1 MNASGALAVGRRPL
15 RIGGHASAAATRLVA
30 GTATILA
37 GVMSIGSAITADV
50 PWRHDLLLSFE
61 PGTAARLAHVL
72 ATVLGICLLGLGWG
86 IITARRQ
93 AARAATVV
101 LLALAVLHALKGLDY
116 EESLVAA
123 SLAALLYLNRGV
135 FRRGGN
141 SGAGLVAGLVAVGAL
156 AVAYTLDA
164 VALLASD
171 RVEGIGQAL
180 TGSAHGLMSGDWWM
194 KSGEPIAIALDVLLA
209 LALFAAVLCVRAL
222 LLPVVARH
230 GHSCAD
236 HQKAAEIVVRHGADS
251 LDPFALRED
260 KSFHFAH
267 GGFLAYRTLRGTAVV
282 SGDVVGPPK
291 RRRDIA
297 ADFIDFAAARGWD
310 VVFTAVSP
318 RQLPELRSLGM
329 RSLCIGQEAVVRPDR
344 FSLEGRSMRKVRQS
358 VHRLERRG
366 WSVEVV
372 DRLDG
377 PGATA
382 AELERVERAWR
393 ASHPRVYGFAMCLGR
408 LWGAPEDA
416 DAVYVLGRDPSGRLE
431 AFIRFVRC
439 RDGLSLDA
447 MRRGGDEPNGLYEA
461 MISEVLAWAADHGL
475 SAVSLNFAGFGHVM
489 REGDGLTR
497 GQRMLRLLLRAAH
510 NRFQL
515 ERLARFNEKF
525 KPEWRPRYLVYAAH
539 TRLPIA
545 ALRVLQAEAYVRP
558 PRCRVLDARWQPFP
572 YPIDATPQLPQPGAT
587 R

>member
-1 MNASGALAVGRRPL
+1 MNAGGALAVGRRPL
-15 RIGGHASAAATRLVA
+15 RISGQTSAAATRLIA
-30 GTATILA
+30 GAVTILA
-37 GVMSIGSAITADV
+37 GFLSIGSAITADV
-50 PWRHDLLLSFE
+50 PWRHELLLTLE

-72 ATVLGICLLGLGWG
+72 AAAGGVCLLGLGWG

-93 AARAATVV
+93 AARAATIV
-101 LLALAVLHALKGLDY
+101 LITLAVLHALKGLDY
-116 EESLVAA
+116 EESIVVAC
-123 SLAALLYLNRGV
+123 LAVLLHVNRRA

-141 SGAGLVAGLVAVGAL
+141 YGAGLVAALVAVGAMAAL
-156 AVAYTLDA
+156 YTVDTID
-164 VALLASD
+164 LLVSD
-171 RVEGIGQAL
+171 RVEGL
-180 TGSAHGLMSGDWWM
+180 GSALRASAHALISGGWWLR
-194 KSGEPIAIALDVLLA
+194 SGEPVAIVLDMLLVLA
-209 LALFAAVLCVRAL
+209 LLAAVLCVRAL
-222 LLPVVARH
+222 LMPAVAQH

-236 HQKAAEIVVRHGADS
+236 HRRAAEIVARHGADS

-282 SGDVVGPPK
+282 SGDVIGPPK
-291 RRRDIA
+291 RRREID
-297 ADFIDFAAARGWD
+297 ADFVDFAASRGWD
-310 VVFTAVSP
+310 VVFTASSP
-318 RQLPELRSLGM
+318 SQLPELRSLGL
-329 RSLCIGQEAVVRPDR
+329 RSICIGQEAVVRPER

-366 WSVEVV
+366 WTVEVV

-377 PGATA
+377 PGVTA
-382 AELERVERAWR
+382 AELDRVERAWR

-408 LWGAPEDA
+408 LWGAPEDT
-416 DAVYVLGRDPSGRLE
+416 DAVYVLGRDPSGRLQ

-439 RDGLSLDA
+439 RDGLSLDT

-461 MISEVLAWAADHGL
+461 MISQVLGWASERGL
-475 SAVSLNFAGFGHVM
+475 AAVSLNFAGFGHVM

-497 GQRMLRLLLRAAH
+497 GQRLLRVVLRAAH

-545 ALRVLQAEAYVRP
+545 ALRVLQAEAYIRP
-558 PRCRVLDARWQPFP
+558 PRCRLLDARWEPSP
-572 YPIDATPQLPQPGAT
+572 YPIDATLRLPQPGAF